1 MNGLLVIDASV
12 AIKLV
17 VPEQH
22 SLQAVALQSSQRLA
36 APDILFSEC
45 ANTLW
50 KKVRRGELSETDA
63 GEALE
68 VLTDMDVQVVP
79 CRELAQEALLLS
91 LRLGHPAYD
100 CLYLGLALRLETA
113 VVTADERL
121 LRKLIQS
128 GPEWATLVKPVQTF
142 TLRS

>member
-1 MNGLLVIDASV
+1 MSYLFVIDASV

-17 VPEQH
+17 VPEER
-22 SLQAVALQSSQRLA
+22 SMQAVAFQSSQRLA

-63 GEALE
+63 GEALD

-79 CRELAQEALLLS
+79 CRELALEALMLS
-91 LRLGHPAYD
+91 LRLDHPVYD
-100 CLYLGLALRLETA
+100 CLYLCLALRLETA

-121 LRKLIQS
+121 LRKLSQS
-128 GPEWATLVKPVQTF
+128 GAEWATLVRPVETF
-142 TLRS
+142 PLRS

>member
-1 MNGLLVIDASV
+1 MTGLFVIDASV

-17 VPEQH
+17 VPEARTI
-22 SLQAVALQSSQRLA
+22 QAVALQSSQRLA

-50 KKVRRGELSETDA
+50 KKVRRGELSESDA

-68 VLTDMDVQVVP
+68 VLTDLDLQVLP
-79 CRELAQEALLLS
+79 CRELAQEALMLS
-91 LRLGHPAYD
+91 LRLDHPVYD
-100 CLYLGLALRLETA
+100 CLYLSLALRLETA

-121 LRKLIQS
+121 LRKLTQS
-128 GPEWATLVKPVQTF
+128 GSEWAPLVRPVETF
-142 TLRS
+142 PLPG